1 MKKIKKFFTAIIIAT
16 CLSLIFGASALASD
30 GEAAVGKNVFESAF
44 SLVTENADELFSAL
58 AFIGTMII
66 AFFYKRGLT
75 PTLSR
80 GIEKISAT
88 VGEARRA
95 SDESSELFSKL
106 SEKISDRLAYLE
118 SSLEGF
124 SLEIMK
130 LEDILGTQAEFRSDR
145 ESIKMI
151 LASQIDMLSDIFMT
165 SALPQYQKDAVG
177 ERVKAMRE
185 ALSENEETS
194 V

>member
-185 ALSENEETS
+185 ALFQK
-194 V
+194 